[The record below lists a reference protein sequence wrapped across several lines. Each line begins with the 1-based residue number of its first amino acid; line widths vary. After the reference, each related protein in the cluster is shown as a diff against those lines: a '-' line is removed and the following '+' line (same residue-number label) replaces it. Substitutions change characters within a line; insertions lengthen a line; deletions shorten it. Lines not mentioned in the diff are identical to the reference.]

1 MKEISYGLDKKFEKL
16 IRDGAPGGARRKP
29 HGYVQYLTQ
38 AQKCLV
44 KGDEGLVGPNEQNIE
59 LIRLCWMN

>member
-1 MKEISYGLDKKFEKL
+1 MKEISYGLGRRSEKL
-16 IRDGAPGGARRKP
+16 IRDGAPGVAKRKT

-38 AQKCLV
+38 VQRCLI

-59 LIRLCWMN
+59 LIRLC

>member
-1 MKEISYGLDKKFEKL
+1 MKEISYGLAKRFEKL
-16 IRDGAPGGARRKP
+16 IRDGAPSVVGRKT

-38 AQKCLV
+38 VQKCLV

-59 LIRLCWMN
+59 LIGLC

>member
-1 MKEISYGLDKKFEKL
+1 MKEISYGLAKRFEKL
-16 IRDGAPGGARRKP
+16 IRDGAPSVVRRKT

-38 AQKCLV
+38 VQKCLV

-59 LIRLCWMN
+59 LIRLC